1 MGIGNVTISGG
12 LSSALANRQAK
23 PLNGKEVKDALE
35 HHVFLM
41 TDRILDENNFRS
53 DVMIHQIEQVSSSL
67 AAELSK
73 HSVLNRINVAYP
85 GVGWSIKLRLEELED
100 HSHIING
107 EIELDLT
114 RNTRLNLRFGL
125 SGVGNVISTRE
136 EERIPSNTP
145 DVLRKQFKLPITADV
160 ITPEGTHKKVDI
172 SNLEKKVART
182 ADVGSGAEDRKPIQV
197 YGEVEVEG
205 EVVPGMVEKMATGG
219 EVGVDV
225 VLPSQL
231 PEITLDDVVATPPE
245 IDKKPIDTPLPLP
258 NSMARV
264 TRPNVK
270 FKR

>member
-1 MGIGNVTISGG
+1 MGIGNITISGG
-12 LSSALANRQAK
+12 LAGALANRQAR
-23 PLNGKEVKDALE
+23 PLNGKEVKSALE

-41 TDRILDENNFRS
+41 TDRILEENDFKS
-53 DVMIHQIEQVSSSL
+53 DTMIHQIEQVSSSL
-67 AAELSK
+67 ASELAKYSA
-73 HSVLNRINVAYP
+73 LNRINISYP

-100 HSHIING
+100 ASHIING

-114 RNTRLNLRFGL
+114 RNIRLNLRFGL

-136 EERIPSNTP
+136 EERIPTNTP
-145 DVLRKQFKLPITADV
+145 DLIRKQHNLPITADV
-160 ITPEGTHKKVDI
+160 ITPDGQLKKVDI
-172 SNLEKKVART
+172 SNFERKVARS
-182 ADVGSGAEDRKPIQV
+182 ADVGSGADGLAPVQV

-205 EVVPGMVEKMATGG
+205 EVVPGVVEKMATGG

-225 VLPSQL
+225 VLPSEL

-245 IDKKPIDTPLPLP
+245 IDKKPLETPLPAP
-258 NSMARV
+258 NSMAKV